1 MQENIYKIAVT
12 KRQLIR
18 DSEFYELLDNFINM
32 SDLEKSIHLLEDA
45 IKYADSYSM
54 YFEHMDYYKPI
65 NNRKVVIDFYD
76 KLHIDYYRTINHQ
89 KMTIYF
95 NNKLH
100 REWAI
105 NLVKNK
111 IRYLK
116 SILEERN
123 KENEKQ

>member
-1 MQENIYKIAVT
+1 MQENKYKIAVT

-18 DSEFYELLDNFINM
+18 DSEFYELLDNFIDM

-54 YFEHMDYYKPI
+54 YFEHMDYYK
-65 NNRKVVIDFYD
+65 
-76 KLHIDYYRTINHQ
+76 TINHQ

-100 REWAI
+100 KEWAI

-116 SILEERN
+116 SILEERKKDYERYSN
-123 KENEKQ
+123 NSNN

>member
-32 SDLEKSIHLLEDA
+32 SDLEKSIYLLEDA

-54 YFEHMDYYKPI
+54 YFEHMDYY
-65 NNRKVVIDFYD
+65 
-76 KLHIDYYRTINHQ
+76 RTINHQ

-100 REWAI
+100 KEWAI

-116 SILEERN
+116 SILEERS

>member
-1 MQENIYKIAVT
+1 MQENKYKIAVT

-18 DSEFYELLDNFINM
+18 DSEFYELLDNFIDM

-54 YFEHMDYYKPI
+54 YFEHMDYYKTINI
-65 NNRKVVIDFYD
+65 NN
-76 KLHIDYYRTINHQ
+76 Q

-116 SILEERN
+116 SILEERS